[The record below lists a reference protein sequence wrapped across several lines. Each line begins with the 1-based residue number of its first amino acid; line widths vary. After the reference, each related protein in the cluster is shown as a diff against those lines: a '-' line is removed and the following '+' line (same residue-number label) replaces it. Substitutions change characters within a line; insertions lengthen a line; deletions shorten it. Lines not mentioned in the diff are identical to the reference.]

1 VIRCEMGDGP
11 ITVKDPTSIEK
22 SSPLLQADLDSFC
35 KAREAFI
42 VFLAKQ
48 RIPAHCCSSLGIF

>member
-1 VIRCEMGDGP
+1 MHVIRCEMGDGP

-42 VFLAKQ
+42 VFLEELHQHK
-48 RIPAHCCSSLGIF
+48 RY